1 MNLDERI
8 KDVEARNVKIN
19 EEIKTLGERRA
30 EIDRQMSALRDEAI
44 KTIGEHKALVEMK
57 ADETPITPVELVN

>member
-1 MNLDERI
+1 MTLDERI

-19 EEIKTLGERRA
+19 EELKTLSERRA

-44 KTIGEHKALVEMK
+44 KTVGEHKALVELRAEEAK
-57 ADETPITPVELVN
+57 TTETVQ